1 MISYTSKVEE
11 LLFPEQKYTEW
22 LIKVIQEEEGRLG
35 EINFVFIVDEEL
47 LRMNN
52 EYLGHD
58 YYTDIITFDYSEGQE
73 LNGDIFISWDRVR
86 ENAKKY
92 EVDELIELRRV
103 MVHGVLHMLGY
114 GDKNEKEL
122 REMRR
127 LEDNKL
133 NMFHVEH

>member
-35 EINFVFIVDEEL
+35 EINFVFVDDEEL
-47 LRMNN
+47 LWMNN

-58 YYTDIITFDYSEGQE
+58 YYTDIITFDYSEGLE
-73 LNGDIFISWDRVR
+73 INGDVFISWDRVR